1 MWIIFRIIRNVQKQ
15 LADLEKLCNLSNSR
29 VHFFCIVLQ
38 MILICPLSFNLQY
51 SNCVT
56 LFHICFRIFQISPIF
71 FYICLNFLSYLFFSF
86 FFHICVVGGALTI
99 SLNPIW
105 PILHSRVKLHQ
116 NKHLQLQL
124 DPIEK
129 ENIAGKFKLILS
141 SISVI
146 ARTQYAVFSCQIC
159 IWRACSAY
167 QVIR

>member
-1 MWIIFRIIRNVQKQ
+1 M
-15 LADLEKLCNLSNSR
+15 
-29 VHFFCIVLQ
+29 
-38 MILICPLSFNLQY
+38 
-51 SNCVT
+51 
-56 LFHICFRIFQISPIF
+56 
-71 FYICLNFLSYLFFSF
+71 
-86 FFHICVVGGALTI
+86 VGGALTI

-124 DPIEK
+124 DPLEK
-129 ENIAGKFKLILS
+129 ENIAGKFELFLS

-167 QVIR
+167 QITFHLKYGRKYHLKMHAHSDQVELDNFCFKLRWGGKKLALQSIPLPPHSFFQMPMQIQLERIAAGI